1 MGDRLKGKV
10 AIVTGA
16 GSVGPGMGNGKA
28 SAIVYAREGARVLAA
43 DINLEAAEETRRL
56 IEGEGG
62 ECRVFQVDVTD
73 SAQCKAMVD
82 ACLQAWGRLDIL
94 HNNVGI
100 TASGGPVEFEEQAWD
115 RMMNVN
121 LKSMFLT
128 AKHAL
133 PHMERQGSGA
143 IVNIGSINAVRAI
156 PFPKAAYMASK
167 AAVIA
172 LTQDIAIQYAA
183 KGIRANVILP
193 GLIKTPIVEKNNV
206 KLYGGSL
213 EDMWR
218 KRDAMSPTG
227 KQGEAWD
234 IAYAA
239 LYLASD
245 EAKYVN
251 GVVLPVD
258 GGIINMIKM

>member
-1 MGDRLKGKV
+1 MGERLKGKV

-28 SAIVYAREGARVLAA
+28 SAVVYAREGARVLVA
-43 DINLEAAEETRRL
+43 DVNLEAAEETRCL
-56 IEGEGG
+56 IADEGG
-62 ECRVFQVDVTD
+62 ECLVFQVDVTRSD
-73 SAQCKAMVD
+73 ECKAMVD
-82 ACLQAWGRLDIL
+82 ACLDAWGRLDIL

-100 TASGGPVEFEEQAWD
+100 TASGGPVEFEEEAWD

-133 PHMERQGSGA
+133 PHMERQRSGA

-206 KLYGGSL
+206 KLYGGDL
-213 EDMWR
+213 DDMWR

>member
-43 DINLEAAEETRRL
+43 DVNLEAAEETRRI
-56 IEGEGG
+56 IEEEGG
-62 ECRVFQVDVTD
+62 ECRVFRVDVTRSD
-73 SAQCKAMVD
+73 ECKAMVD
-82 ACLQAWGRLDIL
+82 ACLAAWERLDIL

-100 TASGGPVEFEEQAWD
+100 TASGGPVEFEEEAWD

-133 PHMERQGSGA
+133 PHMERQRSGA

-193 GLIKTPIVEKNNV
+193 GLIRTPIVEKNNV
-206 KLYGGSL
+206 KLYGGNL

-239 LYLASD
+239 LFLASD